1 LAKTPTMPAAT
12 LAERVG
18 WSGSASLFRA
28 KVAAIRPEYAA
39 PDPAD
44 RLVHEAWEA
53 AVDGVQL
60 QSAAD
65 KLAQTGDD
73 ALLHAVQTFGK
84 GA

>member
-1 LAKTPTMPAAT
+1 MLA
-12 LAERVG
+12 G
-18 WSGSASLFRA
+18 GG
-28 KVAAIRPEYAA
+28 VAAH
-39 PDPAD
+39 PDGPGAGV
-44 RLVHEAWEA
+44 RSLRQAWEA
-53 AVDGVQL
+53 AVEGVPL